1 MVMRD
6 VLFVG
11 RWFPPLV
18 GGVENYLFE
27 LYRRLPVER
36 ADLLLPAESGAAAF
50 DQAHPELRV
59 IRVPL
64 PAGVSSVSKRA
75 LGPLLGVALQRL
87 VRPGYRQ
94 VHCGHILTGV
104 AGYLAKRIWGRPY
117 IVFTYGAELTREG
130 LSALKRTVLRNAT
143 AVITISRYTTEQ
155 ALRLGVR
162 PGRVVVIAPGVD
174 SARYRPDL
182 DGTAIRARHHLG
194 ERPVLVTVGRLAPTA
209 QYKGHDTVIK
219 ALPAIR
225 RHVGEVAYLVVGTG
239 PDQPR
244 LEALATQVGVSAH
257 VVFAGY
263 VSDAELPSYFAA
275 GDVFVMPNRVDPLG
289 KGEATE
295 GFGMVFLEAA
305 ACGLPVIAGNN
316 GGARDAVVH
325 EQTGLLLD
333 VPDAAHVA
341 EAAGCLLTDRPLARR
356 LGAQGRE
363 RVLREFTWDRSAARL
378 ARLITLL
385 NQRHLKRI

>member
-275 GDVFVMPNRVDPLG
+275 GDVFVMTNRVDPLG

>member
-1 MVMRD
+1 MRD

-130 LSALKRTVLRNAT
+130 LGALKRTVLRNAT

>member
-1 MVMRD
+1 MRD

>member
-1 MVMRD
+1 
-6 VLFVG
+6 
-11 RWFPPLV
+11 
-18 GGVENYLFE
+18 
-27 LYRRLPVER
+27 
-36 ADLLLPAESGAAAF
+36 
-50 DQAHPELRV
+50 
-59 IRVPL
+59 
-64 PAGVSSVSKRA
+64 
-75 LGPLLGVALQRL
+75 
-87 VRPGYRQ
+87 
-94 VHCGHILTGV
+94 
-104 AGYLAKRIWGRPY
+104 
-117 IVFTYGAELTREG
+117 
-130 LSALKRTVLRNAT
+130 VLRNAT

-155 ALRLGVR
+155 ALRLGAR
-162 PGRVVVIAPGVD
+162 PGRVVVIPPGVD
-174 SARYRPDL
+174 SARYCPDL

-194 ERPVLVTVGRLAPTA
+194 ERPVLLTVGRLAPTA

-225 RHVGEVAYLVVGTG
+225 RHVGDVAYLVVGTG

-244 LEALATQVGVSAH
+244 LEALAAEAGVSTH

-263 VSDAELPSYFAA
+263 VSDEDLPRYFAA

-333 VPDAAHVA
+333 IPDAAHVA
-341 EAAGCLLTDRPLARR
+341 EAAGCLLTNRPLARR
-356 LGAQGRE
+356 LGAQGRA

-378 ARLITLL
+378 DRLITLL
-385 NQRHLKRI
+385 NQRHSKRI

>member
-1 MVMRD
+1 MTMRD

-27 LYRRLPVER
+27 LYRRLPPGR
-36 ADLLLPAESGAAAF
+36 ADLLLPAEAGAAAF

-59 IRVPL
+59 IRVRL
-64 PAGVSSVSKRA
+64 PAGVSSAGKRA
-75 LGPLLGVALQRL
+75 LGPLLGAALRRL

-104 AGYLAKRIWGRPY
+104 AGYLAQRIWGRPY

-130 LSALKRTVLRNAT
+130 LGGLKRLVLRNAT
-143 AVITISRYTTEQ
+143 AVVTISRYTTEQ

-162 PGRVVVIAPGVD
+162 SGRVVVIPPGVD
-174 SARYRPDL
+174 SARYHPDL

-209 QYKGHDTVIK
+209 RYKGLDTVIQ

-225 RHVGEVAYLVVGTG
+225 RQVGDVAYLIAGTG
-239 PDQPR
+239 PDQPW
-244 LEALATQVGVSAH
+244 LEALAAEVGVSAH
-257 VVFAGY
+257 VIFAGY
-263 VSDAELPSYFAA
+263 VPDADLPGYFAA
-275 GDVFVMPNRVDPLG
+275 GDVFVLPNRVDPPG
-289 KGEATE
+289 TSAATE
-295 GFGMVFLEAA
+295 GFGMVFIEAA
-305 ACGLPVIAGNN
+305 ACGLPVIAGNH

-341 EAAGCLLTDRPLARR
+341 EAAVCLLTDRALARR
-356 LGAQGRE
+356 LGAQGRA
-363 RVLREFTWDRSAARL
+363 RVLRAFSWDRSAARL
-378 ARLITLL
+378 EKLITLL
-385 NQRHLKRI
+385 DQRHSTRI

>member
-130 LSALKRTVLRNAT
+130 LGALKRTVLRNAT

>member
-1 MVMRD
+1 
-6 VLFVG
+6 
-11 RWFPPLV
+11 
-18 GGVENYLFE
+18 
-27 LYRRLPVER
+27 
-36 ADLLLPAESGAAAF
+36 
-50 DQAHPELRV
+50 
-59 IRVPL
+59 
-64 PAGVSSVSKRA
+64 
-75 LGPLLGVALQRL
+75 
-87 VRPGYRQ
+87 
-94 VHCGHILTGV
+94 
-104 AGYLAKRIWGRPY
+104 
-117 IVFTYGAELTREG
+117 
-130 LSALKRTVLRNAT
+130 LKRTVLRNAT

-155 ALRLGVR
+155 ALRRGAR
-162 PGRVVVIAPGVD
+162 PGHVVVIAPGVD

>member
-1 MVMRD
+1 MTMRD

-27 LYRRLPVER
+27 LYRRLPPGR
-36 ADLLLPAESGAAAF
+36 ADLLLPAEAGAAAF

-59 IRVPL
+59 IRVRL